1 MHGLVLHHPYVTP
14 RFEQDL
20 LAQVAK
26 RPGFVVAP
34 AILEALDAGV
44 LASPGGAVAL
54 EAFDAVIVFVAFRRL
69 NAAKTLD
76 WRGYRGLRVLM
87 DHDVIQNY
95 SAIFDRTLQGAWPPA
110 FRRHGFDSVV
120 ASGRAVTAR
129 LEADGVPADWVPKG
143 FEPARFAPRAG
154 RRAGVASYGSA
165 YACRQVAERAL
176 KEAGVKVTRLP
187 PTPYPKLG
195 AKLSG
200 FLACMAVSS
209 ELCAADEGAPARD
222 APMTPG
228 LEPMAKF
235 FESAGAGVCPVADAM
250 EDLDALGFRDGES
263 VLTFRTH
270 GELVDKLAAALA
282 DPKRL
287 RALGEAAAARA
298 HAGHTWAHRAAALQA
313 AIERRAALRGSPAT

>member
-1 MHGLVLHHPYVTP
+1 M
-14 RFEQDL
+14 
-20 LAQVAK
+20 LAQVATL
-26 RPGFVVAP
+26 PGFVVAP
-34 AILEALDAGV
+34 ATLEALDAGV

-54 EAFDAVIVFVAFRRL
+54 GAFDAVIVFVAFRRL
-69 NAAKTLD
+69 NVAKTLD
-76 WRGYRGLRVLM
+76 WGGYRGLRVLM

-95 SAIFDRTLQGAWPPA
+95 SAIFDASLQGAWPPA
-110 FRRHGFDSVV
+110 FRRHGFDSII
-120 ASGRAVTAR
+120 ASGRAVAAK
-129 LEADGVPADWVPKG
+129 LEAEGVHADWVPKG
-143 FEPARFAPRAG
+143 FDPSRFSPRPG

-176 KEAGVKVTRLP
+176 KEAGVKVTRLS

-195 AKLSG
+195 AKLSA

-209 ELCAADEGAPARD
+209 ELGAAPEGAPARD

-235 FESAGAGVCPVADAM
+235 FESAGAGACPVADAM
-250 EDLDALGFRDGES
+250 DDLEALGFRDGES

-287 RALGEAAAARA
+287 RAMGDAAAARA
-298 HAGHTWAHRAAALQA
+298 HAGHTWAHRAATLYA
-313 AIERRAALRGSPAT
+313 AIERRVARRGSPVT